1 MNMKTITLCT
11 SILIMAIFSSSALAT
26 TSHLDQAIQH
36 AQAAVKSTDGDAVAK
51 HASMSKSHANAAK
64 SDHDRVINREHLD
77 QGIDSLNVAI
87 SEGKDGDTDAAQQAA
102 TEAIQHFEHATQHNK
117 AVY

>member
-1 MNMKTITLCT
+1 MNMKTITLYT

-36 AQAAVKSTDGDAVAK
+36 AQAAVKSTDGDAVAQ
-51 HASMSKSHANAAK
+51 HAGMSKKHANAAK
-64 SDHDRVINREHLD
+64 GDHDRVINRKHLD

-87 SEGKDGDTDAAQQAA
+87 SEGKDGNTEAAQQAA
-102 TEAIQHFEHATQHNK
+102 TEAIQHFKHATRHTNP
-117 AVY
+117 VH